1 MSASTASENDSSP
14 FENMA
19 IRIAVA
25 VSVSFLVLVLF
36 GMCHF
41 GPRKARLRRQR
52 ARRTVQTRITV
63 HSEQGLGQNAVD
75 KIPMIKYHD
84 SSSPSAHRH
93 QISHIVWPGHARPQQ
108 EDDSATRP
116 PTLGTRLW
124 RMIRQGRREGDEEEA
139 HMSPSICS
147 ICTEDFREGDKL
159 RNLPCGHLF
168 HPACIDHWLCDL
180 SRTCPLW
187 YVAMQF
193 KAPHEPLIH
202 QD

>member
-1 MSASTASENDSSP
+1 MSASTAGENDDSP
-14 FENMA
+14 LEHKT

-52 ARRTVQTRITV
+52 ARRAVQTRITV

-84 SSSPSAHRH
+84 HSSPSPHHH
-93 QISHIVWPGHARPQQ
+93 QISHVIWPGHARSQQ
-108 EDDSATRP
+108 ADDDRATRP
-116 PTLGTRLW
+116 RTLGTRLW
-124 RMIRQGRREGDEEEA
+124 CMIRRGRREGDEEEP
-139 HMSPSICS
+139 HMSPSTCS
-147 ICTEDFREGDKL
+147 ICTEDFCEGDKL
-159 RNLPCGHLF
+159 RKLPF
-168 HPACIDHWLCDL
+168 PNEQ
-180 SRTCPLW
+180 
-187 YVAMQF
+187 M
-193 KAPHEPLIH
+193 IH